1 MGEDGGL
8 RSTFTAPSE
17 AERLQAR
24 RVHQNTETQLLVKI
38 LQERNKAEDA
48 TEMGRGLSGGIAE
61 REEEQPLP
69 GRLAAPGTV
78 SCRALFLAFLICARL
93 PAVLYHYPC
102 S

>member
-1 MGEDGGL
+1 MWSSL
-8 RSTFTAPSE
+8 AAPSV
-17 AERLQAR
+17 AERLQAPS
-24 RVHQNTETQLLVKI
+24 VQQNTKTQLRVKI